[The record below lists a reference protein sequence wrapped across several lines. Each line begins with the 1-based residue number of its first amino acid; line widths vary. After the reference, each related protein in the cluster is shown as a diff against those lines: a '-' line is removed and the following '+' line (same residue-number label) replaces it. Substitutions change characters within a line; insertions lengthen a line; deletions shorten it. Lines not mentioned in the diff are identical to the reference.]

1 MKFRPVGKS
10 ILIRKVRIY
19 MTQLTFHELQSYLAL
34 KYKEGRTSSA
44 LFMKLVEEIGE
55 VAEVLN
61 QLEGRKEN
69 TGNASLEKELV
80 DVIHYAVAIA
90 SINEIDL
97 TSAILKKDKQAAM
110 KYNQSPN
117 LEEYLVV
124 HNKEDQIKDSFA
136 E

>member
-1 MKFRPVGKS
+1 MKFRLVGKS

>member
-1 MKFRPVGKS
+1 MK
-10 ILIRKVRIY
+10 
-19 MTQLTFHELQSYLAL
+19 QLTFHELQDYLAL

-69 TGNASLEKELV
+69 SEDASLEKELV

-90 SINEIDL
+90 SINDIDL
-97 TSAILKKDKQAAM
+97 TEAMIKKDKQAAI

-117 LEEYLVV
+117 LEEFLVQM
-124 HNKEDQIKDSFA
+124 K
-136 E
+136 

>member
-1 MKFRPVGKS
+1 MK
-10 ILIRKVRIY
+10 
-19 MTQLTFHELQSYLAL
+19 QLTFHELQGYLAL

-61 QLEGRKEN
+61 QLEGRKEHS
-69 TGNASLEKELV
+69 GDASLEQELV

-90 SINEIDL
+90 SINHIDL
-97 TSAILKKDKQAAM
+97 TEAIIKKDKQAAM

-117 LEEYLVV
+117 LEAFLEAR
-124 HNKEDQIKDSFA
+124 NKERQH
-136 E
+136 

>member
-1 MKFRPVGKS
+1 MK
-10 ILIRKVRIY
+10 
-19 MTQLTFHELQSYLAL
+19 QLTIQELQNYLAL

-61 QLEGRKEN
+61 QLEGRKAN
-69 TGNASLEKELV
+69 TGNTSLGSELA

-90 SINEIDL
+90 SINDIDL
-97 TSAILKKDKQAAM
+97 TEAIMKKDKQAAM
-110 KYNQSPN
+110 KYHQTPD
-117 LEEYLVV
+117 LEEFLLG
-124 HNKEDQIKDSFA
+124 KD

>member
-1 MKFRPVGKS
+1 MKP
-10 ILIRKVRIY
+10 
-19 MTQLTFHELQSYLAL
+19 LTLHELQSYLAL

-61 QLEGRKEN
+61 QLEGRKANSGN
-69 TGNASLEKELV
+69 TSLEKELV

-90 SINEIDL
+90 SINDIDL
-97 TSAILKKDKQAAM
+97 TKAIIKKDKLAAI

-117 LEEYLVV
+117 LEEFLVGQ
-124 HNKEDQIKDSFA
+124 NKES
-136 E
+136 

>member
-1 MKFRPVGKS
+1 
-10 ILIRKVRIY
+10 
-19 MTQLTFHELQSYLAL
+19 MTQLTFHELQNYLAL

-69 TGNASLEKELV
+69 TGNPSLEKELV

-90 SINEIDL
+90 SINGIDL
-97 TSAILKKDKQAAM
+97 TKAIIEKDKQAAL

-117 LEEYLVV
+117 LKEYLFD
-124 HNKEDQIKDSFA
+124 HNKEDLQNKK
-136 E
+136 

>member
-1 MKFRPVGKS
+1 MK
-10 ILIRKVRIY
+10 
-19 MTQLTFHELQSYLAL
+19 QLTFHELQDYLAL

-61 QLEGRKEN
+61 KLEGRKKNVGN
-69 TGNASLEKELV
+69 TSLESELV

-90 SINEIDL
+90 EINNIDL
-97 TSAILKKDKQAAM
+97 TSAIINKDKQAAI

-117 LEEYLVV
+117 LEEFIAKL
-124 HNKEDQIKDSFA
+124 K
-136 E
+136 

>member
-1 MKFRPVGKS
+1 MK
-10 ILIRKVRIY
+10 
-19 MTQLTFHELQSYLAL
+19 QLTFSELQSYLAL
-34 KYKEGRTSSA
+34 KYKEGRTSSG

-69 TGNASLEKELV
+69 SGDSSLEKELV
-80 DVIHYAVAIA
+80 DVIHYAVALA

-97 TSAILKKDKQAAM
+97 TKAIINKDKVAAI

-117 LEEYLVV
+117 LEEYLG
-124 HNKEDQIKDSFA
+124 
-136 E
+136 

>member
-1 MKFRPVGKS
+1 
-10 ILIRKVRIY
+10 
-19 MTQLTFHELQSYLAL
+19 MTQLTIHELQSYLTL
-34 KYKEGRTSSA
+34 KYQEGSTSSA

-69 TGNASLEKELV
+69 TGNPSLEKELV

-97 TSAILKKDKQAAM
+97 TSAIIEKDKQAAL
-110 KYNQSPN
+110 KYDQSPN

-124 HNKEDQIKDSFA
+124 HNKEDLQNKK
-136 E
+136 

>member
-1 MKFRPVGKS
+1 
-10 ILIRKVRIY
+10 
-19 MTQLTFHELQSYLAL
+19 MTQLTFDELQNYLAL

-97 TSAILKKDKQAAM
+97 TTAILKKDKQAAM

-124 HNKEDQIKDSFA
+124 HNKEDQIKGSFA